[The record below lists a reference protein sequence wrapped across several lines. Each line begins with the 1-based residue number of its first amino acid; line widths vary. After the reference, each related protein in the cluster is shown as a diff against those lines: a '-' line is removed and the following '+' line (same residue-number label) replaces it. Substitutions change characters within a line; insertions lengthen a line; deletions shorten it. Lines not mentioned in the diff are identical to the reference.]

1 MIELELKEGEQILYE
16 CYGKLKHVI
25 REVKPSGRFK
35 TTFWRNP
42 VQVTM
47 SSGKIFI
54 TTSRII
60 AQGEIDVKGG
70 RVGGGGDIITG
81 LIVPLMSGHSKR
93 NKIRKELSR
102 NGHEIPLKLVGN
114 LRKIRKNI
122 AFEVK
127 GGNFPGLVI
136 IKPFETSKV
145 KLEETRDNILELLSE
160 FNLIE
165 YTSFDRWRPLIC
177 CAVLIIFIIIMIIID
192 ILI

>member
-1 MIELELKEGEQILYE
+1 MIELVLNEGEQILYE
-16 CYGKLKHVI
+16 CYGKLRHVI
-25 REVKPSGRFK
+25 RKMKPSGRFK

-93 NKIRKELSR
+93 NKIRKELSH
-102 NGHEIPLKLVGN
+102 NKHEIPLQNVGN

-127 GGNFPGLVI
+127 GGNLPGLVI
-136 IKPFETSKV
+136 IKPSETSKV
-145 KLEETRDNILELLSE
+145 KLEETRGNILELLSE
-160 FNLIE
+160 LNEIE
-165 YTSFDRWRPLIC
+165 YTTFNRLRPLIC
-177 CAVLIIFIIIMIIID
+177 CAVLIIISIIVS